1 MRLNSDR
8 KRLIHRR
15 TIGATMPHHR
25 MALRLDRLPAALRSV
40 FACLRFSFD
49 QDTGKL
55 CDACRQI
62 EDWDAFL
69 WWAQRHRVLPMVY
82 NNLRRTAWGILPDTV
97 QASLEG
103 EYRRNSFRSLALAGE
118 TVGLIRLL
126 AQNGVAAIPLK
137 GQVLALQ
144 VYDDLSIRHAGD
156 IDLLI
161 GPQNIDKA
169 DEVLQGQGYRLDNPH
184 LVCTPLR
191 KRFIRRRIHHHHYF
205 SATNRIQVEIHW
217 RMSAVFRLP
226 FQFDRLWSQGE
237 HFSFTGDAL
246 TVLPGV
252 SNMIFLCIHG
262 ATHGWSRLK
271 WLCDIAH
278 IQSGYRQTDWI
289 RLFTVARGLNA
300 ARPVVQACAL
310 AHIVFGSP
318 MPDWVAAEAVK
329 DKAISR
335 LLKTAVCRL
344 GAPDPRPRTVLE
356 KCSFHLYRV
365 GLRNTLRHKIE
376 ALSLTYNANDWRT
389 VPLPDSLFVL
399 YYPIRPLLWMKRQ
412 VQRKMAN

>member
-1 MRLNSDR
+1 
-8 KRLIHRR
+8 
-15 TIGATMPHHR
+15 MPDHHV
-25 MALRLDRLPAALRSV
+25 ALRPERLPAALRAV
-40 FACLRFSFD
+40 FACLRVSFD

-55 CDACRQI
+55 RNACRQI

-69 WWAQRHRVLPMVY
+69 RWTQRHRVLPMVFK
-82 NNLRRTAWGILPDTV
+82 NLRRAAWDVLPDTV
-97 QASLEG
+97 QAFLDG
-103 EYRRNSFRSLALAGE
+103 EYRRNSFRSLVLAGE
-118 TVGLIRLL
+118 TVRLIRLL

-144 VYDDLSIRHAGD
+144 VYGDLSSRHAGD

-161 GPQNIDKA
+161 GPQNIDQA
-169 DEVLQGQGYRLDNPH
+169 DEVLHGQGYRLINPH

-191 KRFIRRRIHHHHYF
+191 KRFTRRRIHHYHYSS
-205 SATNRIQVEIHW
+205 SANRIQVEIHW
-217 RMSAVFRLP
+217 LMSAVFRLP

-252 SNMIFLCIHG
+252 NNMIFLCIHG

-289 RLFTVARGLNA
+289 RLFSAARGLNA
-300 ARPVVQACAL
+300 ARPVVQACVL
-310 AHIVFGSP
+310 AHILLGSP
-318 MPDWVAAEAVK
+318 MPEWVTAEAVK

-335 LLKTAVCRL
+335 LLKAAVYCL
-344 GAPDPRPRTVLE
+344 SAPDPLPRTVLE
-356 KCSFHLYRV
+356 KCSFHLYRA
-365 GLRNTLRHKIE
+365 GLRNTLRHKVK
-376 ALSLTYNANDWRT
+376 ALDLGHNANDWGT

-399 YYPIRPLLWMKRQ
+399 YYAIRPFLWIKRR
-412 VQRKMAN
+412 VQQKMAN